1 MRYHELREYIVEHG
15 DIRVSTH
22 RGLRDKI
29 INWIVEDWPVG
40 SREDELAEVLMHAMA
55 IRLRGKYNSV
65 ILTFLLYVVVSQLVK
80 LAIDWFLERLE
91 NRQLMMQYH
100 AQASGNL

>member
-1 MRYHELREYIVEHG
+1 MRYQELREYIVKHG

-40 SREDELAEVLMHAMA
+40 SREDELAGILMQSMA
-55 IRLRGKYNSV
+55 IRLREKYNSV

>member
-1 MRYHELREYIVEHG
+1 MRYQELREYIVERG
-15 DIRVSTH
+15 DIRVSTN
-22 RGLRDKI
+22 RGLRDKV

-40 SREDELAEVLMHAMA
+40 RREDELAEALMHAMA
-55 IRLRGKYNSV
+55 IRLRERYNSV

>member
-1 MRYHELREYIVEHG
+1 MKYQELREYIDKHG

-22 RGLRDKI
+22 RGLRDKV

-40 SREDELAEVLMHAMA
+40 SREDELASILMQSMA
-55 IRLRGKYNSV
+55 IRLREKYNSV

-91 NRQLMMQYH
+91 NRQLMMRYH

>member
-1 MRYHELREYIVEHG
+1 MRYQELREYIVEHG

-22 RGLRDKI
+22 RGLRDKVI
-29 INWIVEDWPVG
+29 SWIVEDWPVG
-40 SREDELAEVLMHAMA
+40 HREDELAEVLMHAMA
-55 IRLRGKYNSV
+55 IRLRERYNSV

-80 LAIDWFLERLE
+80 LAIEWFLERLE